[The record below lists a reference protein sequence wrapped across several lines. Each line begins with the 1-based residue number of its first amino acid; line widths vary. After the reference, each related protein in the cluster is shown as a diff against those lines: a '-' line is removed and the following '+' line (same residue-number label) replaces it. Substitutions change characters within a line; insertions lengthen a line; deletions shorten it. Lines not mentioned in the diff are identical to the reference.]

1 MTGTYATSLI
11 VILIVQMAVIV
22 APIVARDETE
32 TVITKTANKTITVS
46 SLKLINGV
54 FHDIFGHRILTYHF
68 AKTLN
73 NLLVINNKGL

>member
-54 FHDIFGHRILTYHF
+54 FYDIFGHRMLTYHF